1 MTVTI
6 EQLEQWLV
14 APSEDE
20 HLEFKEAK
28 NRFDF
33 EKLVGYCVALANEGG
48 GHMVLG
54 VSDKPP
60 RKVVGTAA
68 FDIPERT
75 VAGIYDRLHFRVTWT
90 ELSHV
95 DGRVLVFAVPSR
107 PVGQPIEYNGR
118 YLMRAGEDLVPMT
131 PDYLQ
136 KIFAEGQPVFEAR
149 IARSMVSAEDVIR
162 LLDTQSYFDLIL
174 LPYPADRGG
183 VIDRFTSEKFV
194 VPGTNGYAITNLGAL
209 LFAKNLDEF
218 ETLAR
223 KAVRVTTYEGNNKLS
238 IKKDIVGKKGYAVG
252 FEGLIDYINGQLPS
266 NEVIGKALRESVPMF
281 PEIAIRELVANS
293 LIHQDLDQP
302 GASVNIDIYANRLE
316 ISNPGTPCIA
326 PDRFIDEYQSRND
339 RVADVMRRLRIC
351 EEKGSGIDKVVSSV
365 ETFQLPA
372 PDIRVGQTRTSIIL
386 FGHKDFSDMNRGDK
400 LRACYQHCVLRYILS
415 ENMTNQ
421 SLRERFALNPRQT
434 DVASRIIA
442 MAMDE
447 RLIKLEDP
455 TSTSKRYAK
464 YIPYWA

>member
-1 MTVTI
+1 MTISI
-6 EQLEQWLV
+6 EQLEKWMV
-14 APSEDE
+14 VPSENE

-28 NRFDF
+28 NRYDF

-60 RKVVGTAA
+60 RKVVGTSA

-75 VAGIYDRLHFRVTWT
+75 VGGIYERLHFRVTWT
-90 ELSHV
+90 ELEHA
-95 DGRVLVFAVPSR
+95 DGRVLVFSVPSR
-107 PVGQPIEYNGR
+107 PVGQPIEYKGR

-136 KIFAEGQPVFEAR
+136 KIFAEGQPVFETR
-149 IARSMVSAEDVIR
+149 IARSMSSAEDVIR
-162 LLDTQSYFDLIL
+162 LLDTQSYFDLIQ
-174 LPYPADRGG
+174 LPYPADRAG
-183 VIDRFTSEKFV
+183 VIDRFTSEKFI
-194 VPGTNGYAITNLGAL
+194 VPGENGYAITNLGAL

-223 KAVRVTTYEGNNKLS
+223 KAVRVTTYEGKNKLTT
-238 IKKDIVGKKGYAVG
+238 KKDIIGKKGYAVG

-281 PEIAIRELVANS
+281 PEIAIRELVANA

-302 GASVNIDIYANRLE
+302 GGSVNIDIYANRLE

-386 FGHKDFSDMNRGDK
+386 FGHKEFADMNRGDK

-421 SLRERFALNPRQT
+421 SLRERFALNTRQT

-442 MAMDE
+442 MALDE
-447 RLIKLEDP
+447 KLIKLEDP

>member
-1 MTVTI
+1 MHVTL
-6 EQLEQWLV
+6 EQLEQWLTIS
-14 APSEDE
+14 SEGE

-33 EKLVGYCVALANEGG
+33 ERLVGYCVALANEGG
-48 GHMVLG
+48 GYMVLG

-60 RKVVGTAA
+60 RKVVGTSA

-75 VAGIYDRLHFRVTWT
+75 VGGIYDRLHFRVTWT
-90 ELSHV
+90 ELEHP
-95 DGRVLVFAVPSR
+95 DGRVLVFSVPSR
-107 PVGQPIEYNGR
+107 PVGQPVEYKGR

-136 KIFAEGQPVFEAR
+136 RIFAEGQPIFEAR
-149 IARSMVSAEDVIR
+149 IARSGLSAEDIIR
-162 LLDTQSYFDLIL
+162 LLDTQSYFDLIQ
-174 LPYPADRGG
+174 LPYPVDRQG
-183 VIDRFTSEKFV
+183 VLDRFVSEKLIIA
-194 VPGTNGYAITNLGAL
+194 GNGNYSVTNLGAL

-218 ETLAR
+218 DSLAR
-223 KAVRVTTYEGNNKLS
+223 KSVRVTTYEGTNKLT

-281 PEIAIRELVANS
+281 PEIAIRELVANA
-293 LIHQDLDQP
+293 LIHQDLDQS
-302 GASVNIDIYANRLE
+302 GASVSIDIYLNRME
-316 ISNPGTPCIA
+316 ISNPGVPCIN

-339 RVADVMRRLRIC
+339 RMADLMRRLRIC

-372 PDIRVGQTRTSIIL
+372 PEIRVGQMRTMVIL
-386 FGHKDFSDMNRGDK
+386 FAHKDLADMDRSDK
-400 LRACYQHCVLRYILS
+400 LRACYQHCALRYVLA
-415 ENMTNQ
+415 EKMTNQ
-421 SLRERFALNPRQT
+421 SLRERFGLGSRQT

-442 MAMDE
+442 MALDE
-447 RLIKLEDP
+447 KLIKLEDP
-455 TSTSKRYAK
+455 DNTSKRYAR